1 MRKREKAAVYNDK
14 ARKLERRGKVKEAIE
29 QYRKAALADPSWSA
43 PPYNLGL
50 LFKYQGKWK
59 ESLEYNRRAVQISPE
74 NKEAWWNFGIA
85 ATALGRW
92 NLARQA
98 WRGFGIDVPDGDGPI
113 ELPCGSFPIRLNPKG
128 EAEVVWAHRIDP
140 ARAILTNIPL
150 PDSDHRWQDLVLHD
164 GAPVGYRKHNGQDVP
179 VFDELQLLEPSP
191 YGTFTASVCLKGKA
205 RSATKLVEAATHL
218 DGYAEDWTTST
229 RILCKKCSEGRPHE
243 MHDNEAAP
251 PSGVHLIGIAA
262 TSREHATTIVEAWQS
277 DEIGVQVESLEDAL
291 DPLPAE

>member
-1 MRKREKAAVYNDK
+1 MRKREKAAVYNNK
-14 ARKLERRGKVKEAIE
+14 ASKLEKRGKIKEAIE
-29 QYRKAALADPSWSA
+29 QYRKAALTDPSWSA

-50 LFKYQGKWK
+50 LFKYQGQWK
-59 ESLEYNRRAVQISPE
+59 ESLEYNRRAVQINPD

-98 WRGFGIDVPDGDGPI
+98 WRSFGIEVPDGEGPI
-113 ELPCGSFPIRLNPKG
+113 DLPCGSVPIRLNPKG
-128 EAEVVWAHRIDP
+128 EAEVVWAQRIDP
-140 ARAILTNIPL
+140 ARAILSNIPL

-164 GAPVGYRKHNGQDVP
+164 GAPVGYRKHKGQDVP
-179 VFDELQLLEPSP
+179 VFDELQLLEASP
-191 YGTFTASVCLKGKA
+191 YGTFVASVRLKRKEQIVI
-205 RSATKLVEAATHL
+205 KLVEAAMHL

-229 RILCKKCSEGRPHE
+229 RIICKKCSEGRPHE

-262 TSREHATTIVEAWQS
+262 KSRDEAAKIVDAWQS
-277 DEIGVQVESLEDAL
+277 DAGVQVESLEAAV
-291 DPLPAE
+291 DPRD

>member
-14 ARKLERRGKVKEAIE
+14 GRKLERRGKVKEAIE

-50 LFKYQGKWK
+50 LFKYQCKWK
-59 ESLEYNRRAVQISPE
+59 ESLEYNRRAVQINPE
-74 NKEAWWNFGIA
+74 NKEAWWNYGIA

-113 ELPCGSFPIRLNPKG
+113 ELPCGTFPIRLNPKG

-150 PDSDHRWQDLVLHD
+150 PESNHRWQDLVLHD

-179 VFDELQLLEPSP
+179 VFDELQLLEASAF
-191 YGTFTASVCLKGKA
+191 GTFVASVRLNGKAPSTTQLTETAS
-205 RSATKLVEAATHL
+205 RL

-229 RILCKKCSEGRPHE
+229 RLLCKACSEGRPHE
-243 MHDNEAAP
+243 MHDKEASP
-251 PSGVHLIGIAA
+251 PAGVHLIGIAA
-262 TSREHATTIVEAWQS
+262 KSRDEATKIIAAWHS
-277 DEIGVQVESLEDAL
+277 DAIGVQVESLEDAL
-291 DPLPAE
+291 DPLPAQ